1 MAEPKH
7 ESKLEVT
14 KDSLRWELD
23 FPGASL
29 NSGRIAIYKDTPHS
43 SLWGAIGANGP
54 TFRVNREILE
64 EMQAIINFAL
74 NHWE

>member
-1 MAEPKH
+1 MDEPKH

-14 KDSLRWELD
+14 KDSLRWELT
-23 FPGASL
+23 FPGDGL
-29 NSGRIAIYKDTPHS
+29 NAGRIVIYKYPNAPI
-43 SLWGAIGANGP
+43 WGVIGANGP
-54 TFRVNREILE
+54 VFHVNREILE